1 MRSGSRPVARA
12 LSVKSEKAE
21 QRTREREKD
30 IERKSMC
37 VCVRV
42 YTNACNVREPSFPVR
57 SALALLYIGLSV
69 TRFRGYGWQAT
80 WGVYGAGGGSVNI
93 STVARRRVVGR

>member
-1 MRSGSRPVARA
+1 MAQGRSRARSLSSQKRPSSAHA
-12 LSVKSEKAE
+12 
-21 QRTREREKD
+21 RERK